1 MAASARPQPI
11 HSLED
16 ARQPLGGK
24 TPKHIV
30 AKFVTSTYPGG
41 YWEDQGH
48 HGFGGS

>member
-11 HSLED
+11 HPLED

-24 TPKHIV
+24 PPKHIV
-30 AKFVTSTYPGG
+30 AKFVTSTYPDGHR
-41 YWEDQGH
+41 EDQGH